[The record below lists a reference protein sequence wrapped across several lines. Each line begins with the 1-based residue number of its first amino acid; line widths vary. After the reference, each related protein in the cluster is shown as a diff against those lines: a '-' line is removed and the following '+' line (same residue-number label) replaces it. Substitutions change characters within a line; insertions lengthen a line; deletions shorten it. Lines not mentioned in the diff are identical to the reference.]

1 MSGGKKSVSKRPKSE
16 AIKIEGFTP
25 PIISQELFDG
35 VQDCL
40 KVRQPKVT
48 KTGRRYLVT
57 GFSNCSLCSSA
68 VVGASAN
75 EPYRYY
81 RCNGTFKT
89 ALGRGICR
97 AGSISADGLEDVVWR
112 RVCDAIQNPAVL
124 VAELKS
130 HFETGGGNIGQA
142 MSDLK
147 KEIQAL
153 KAQQGRLIELRQKD
167 MVDQEILEG
176 QLAPLKALYDE
187 KQQALRVL
195 EVQLEQRDDV
205 AEMER
210 RVLEMCNSVPK
221 TLDEMDFE
229 SKRATLA
236 AFGVKL
242 SVTRDDLLIRL
253 VVGPEFTPISHAFP
267 RRSTKGNSSELR
279 GFPRVRRPVVPAFAG
294 TSLTAIRDPCLRRND
309 GHFDIEQLPQRLC
322 SCQAKISCTATCQPG
337 TTSPPSRVSCSV
349 RITGDW
355 PGSRRVAVRLRGFTN
370 TTMADPAASQSAT
383 FSSTSAKRS
392 LGEMTSTARS
402 GAPGK

>member
-1 MSGGKKSVSKRPKSE
+1 M
-16 AIKIEGFTP
+16 
-25 PIISQELFDG
+25 
-35 VQDCL
+35 
-40 KVRQPKVT
+40 
-48 KTGRRYLVT
+48 
-57 GFSNCSLCSSA
+57 
-68 VVGASAN
+68 
-75 EPYRYY
+75 
-81 RCNGTFKT
+81 
-89 ALGRGICR
+89 
-97 AGSISADGLEDVVWR
+97 
-112 RVCDAIQNPAVL
+112 

-153 KAQQGRLIELRQKD
+153 KAQQVRLIELRQKD

-253 VVGPEFTPISHAFP
+253 VVGPEFTPISHSFP
-267 RRSTKGNSSELR
+267 
-279 GFPRVRRPVVPAFAG
+279 
-294 TSLTAIRDPCLRRND
+294 
-309 GHFDIEQLPQRLC
+309 
-322 SCQAKISCTATCQPG
+322 
-337 TTSPPSRVSCSV
+337 
-349 RITGDW
+349 
-355 PGSRRVAVRLRGFTN
+355 
-370 TTMADPAASQSAT
+370 
-383 FSSTSAKRS
+383 
-392 LGEMTSTARS
+392 
-402 GAPGK
+402 